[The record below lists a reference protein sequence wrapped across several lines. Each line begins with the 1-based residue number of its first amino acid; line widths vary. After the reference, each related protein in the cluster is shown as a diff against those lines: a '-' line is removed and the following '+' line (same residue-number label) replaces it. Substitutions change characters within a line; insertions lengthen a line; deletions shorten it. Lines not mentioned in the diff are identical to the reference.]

1 MQVFKNILQLE
12 HLKQIVKNLSRKAE
26 GLPGSS
32 HPTLS
37 AHRRGIGAT
46 LSREVKRLIKKE
58 RLDLTLDRIHFSCHG
73 LLMRTAKH
81 ASFPF
86 SIPDCPYISLWEGFP
101 AESGEVQQ
109 AAPSLTGTQGIAK
122 GHAANCSEQKPEGQ
136 TSLMLQARLL
146 QASEILPTR
155 SAWL

>member
-12 HLKQIVKNLSRKAE
+12 HLKHIVKNLSRKAE

-46 LSREVKRLIKKE
+46 LSREVKRLVKKE
-58 RLDLTLDRIHFSCHG
+58 RLDLTLDHIHFSCHG
-73 LLMRTAKH
+73 LLMRRAKH

-86 SIPDCPYISLWEGFP
+86 SIPDCPYISLWEGFR

-109 AAPSLTGTQGIAK
+109 AAPQSGRKAGNREGPRCKLLRAK
-122 GHAANCSEQKPEGQ
+122 ARRTDITNAAGKVTAGK
-136 TSLMLQARLL
+136 
-146 QASEILPTR
+146 
-155 SAWL
+155 